1 MLSISMPNILVF
13 IDDAMA
19 RALEKVAPAR
29 SRERSRFIRLA
40 IRKALM
46 ELEDIETVKAYDR
59 LPQDTP
65 DSISLGE
72 WDQFMPPEVRKAAQ
86 AARRGAK
93 APTKA
98 TKATTTTKT
107 TKAKRSAGRAR
118 R

>member
-19 RALEKVAPAR
+19 RALEKIAPAR

-46 ELEDIETVKAYDR
+46 ELEDIETMKAYER
-59 LPQDTP
+59 VPQDTP

-72 WDQFMPPEVRKAAQ
+72 WDQYMPPAVRKAAQ
-86 AARRGAK
+86 AARASASAK
-93 APTKA
+93 K
-98 TKATTTTKT
+98 TKT
-107 TKAKRSAGRAR
+107 SRKQRARAKR
-118 R
+118 

>member
-46 ELEDIETVKAYDR
+46 QLEDIETMKAYER
-59 LPQDTP
+59 IPQDAP
-65 DSISLGE
+65 DAFTRGE
-72 WDQFMPPEVRKAAQ
+72 WDKYMPPDVRKRARAARKAA
-86 AARRGAK
+86 
-93 APTKA
+93 TKPA
-98 TKATTTTKT
+98 TKK
-107 TKAKRSAGRAR
+107 RAR
-118 R
+118 TKR